1 MSHFFTSITAAAA
14 ASATRVQEKI
24 DFLTSLSDGAATRAP
39 RRRAPRRRARRRR
52 RAWSEVPS

>member
-39 RRRAPRRRARRRR
+39 RRRARRR
-52 RAWSEVPS
+52 RA

>member
-1 MSHFFTSITAAAA
+1 MSHFFTSITAA

-39 RRRAPRRRARRRR
+39 RRRASRRR

>member
-14 ASATRVQEKI
+14 AATRVQEKI

-39 RRRAPRRRARRRR
+39 RRRARRR

>member
-1 MSHFFTSITAAAA
+1 MSHFFTSITAAA
-14 ASATRVQEKI
+14 ATRVQEKI

-39 RRRAPRRRARRRR
+39 RRRARRR